1 MARGGFVLA
10 GTGGFPG
17 QFPANMSQPPPSEA
31 TSAGKKTGSILQSG
45 IVFSAVNFLANI
57 GNFAFQAIIGWQL
70 AKNGEFSLANNALIF
85 AGFLALPVSIASTAV
100 THYIARFH
108 FSGDD
113 ARLAGLLAGC
123 RRFLFWLT
131 IGGSVLAVVLVQP
144 LSDFFHFPRASLMFA
159 ALAVVLTWL
168 WSVFATTL
176 CQGLGWFQRLAFI
189 TFLAMCFRLAF
200 SAGAMWKFPVAE
212 AAVWASV
219 AAVLPNL
226 ILLVWRKDLAR
237 KARPVS
243 PWNREFVQFLILSAA
258 CVGGNALFLQGD
270 AMVAQRN
277 FGGADC
283 DAYLA
288 AERLAVSL
296 PLAVTPLLT
305 VLFTHRSGEHHGDA
319 RREQLKLLGL
329 YAVGLLC
336 GAVCLFVLRTFCL
349 KLLRHNN
356 YSPASAEMIGRLA
369 VTMIFV
375 GLLQALALWSLASR
389 WMKIS
394 LLYGGLGLAYWLAL
408 LFLGKSPAEL
418 LNVMPLAAG
427 MAFAALFAVWFIAM
441 CSAKPAAE

>member
-1 MARGGFVLA
+1 
-10 GTGGFPG
+10 
-17 QFPANMSQPPPSEA
+17 MSQPPETDEKPSGK
-31 TSAGKKTGSILQSG
+31 SAEKLLQSG
-45 IVFSAVNFLANI
+45 IIFSAVSFLANL

-70 AKNGEFSLANNALIF
+70 GQSGEFSLANNALIF

-113 ARLAGLLAGC
+113 ARLVGLLAGC

-131 IGGSVLAVVLVQP
+131 IGGSVFAVVLVKP
-144 LSDFFHFPRASLMFA
+144 LSDFFHFPRAGLMIA

-176 CQGLGWFQRLAFI
+176 CQGLGWFKRLAFI
-189 TFLAMCFRLAF
+189 TFAAMIFRLVFCAC
-200 SAGAMWKFPVAE
+200 ALWKFPVAE
-212 AAVWASV
+212 SAVLASV
-219 AAVLPNL
+219 ASVLPNL
-226 ILLVWRKDLAR
+226 ILLAWRKDLAR
-237 KARPVS
+237 RAQPVS

-270 AMVAQRN
+270 TMVAQRH

-288 AERLAVSL
+288 AERLAVAL
-296 PLAVTPLLT
+296 PLAVAPLLT

-319 RREQLKLLGL
+319 MREQLKLLGL
-329 YAVGLLC
+329 YAAGLFS

-356 YSPASAEMIGRLA
+356 YNPASADMIGWLA

-375 GLLQALALWSLASR
+375 GLLQSLALWSLASR

-394 LLYGGLGLAYWLAL
+394 LLYGVLGLAYWLT
-408 LFLGKSPAEL
+408 LFFAGKSPNEL
-418 LNVMPLAAG
+418 LHVMPIASG
-427 MAFAALFAVWFIAM
+427 IAFAVLFLVWLIAM
-441 CSAKPAAE
+441 RLHKIGAPEQS